1 MKCKND
7 YRGLELVDWSE
18 VITTISEIPYL
29 LTMIYLAIVGI
40 VAIVIERILTRQ
52 VKRFTSGRELPPEVT
67 NGLLLITRILV
78 LLGALSAVFSVG
90 GIPSDWIVSVSA
102 VAGAAVGFAS
112 TRTVGNLIAGLY
124 VMISRPFRV
133 EDYVQIGGIEGIV
146 KEITI
151 NYTRIL
157 TPGGQTVSFSNQ
169 KILDQTVTNYR
180 VESSGK
186 RKLYCYT
193 FEVTFDHSL
202 PIEKLEE
209 IFATISGKYSKALP
223 KNIDHKLV
231 KLTRLER
238 VYRIYLYVRRP
249 EKIFTY
255 YPQILDEIVKA
266 WEKRKASN

>member
-1 MKCKND
+1 M
-7 YRGLELVDWSE
+7 VDWSE
-18 VITTISEIPYL
+18 IINMLNEIPYL
-29 LTMIYLAIVGI
+29 LTIIYLAIIGI
-40 VAIVIERILTRQ
+40 VAVIVERVLTRQ
-52 VKRFTSGRELPPEVT
+52 IRRFTSGKELPPEVT
-67 NGLLLITRILV
+67 NGLLLITRILI

-90 GIPSDWIVSVSA
+90 GIPSDWIISVSA

-133 EDYVQIGGIEGIV
+133 EDYVQIGGIEGVV

-157 TPGGQTVSFSNQ
+157 TPSGQTVSFSNQ

-180 VESSGK
+180 VESGK

-202 PIEKLEE
+202 PTEKLEE
-209 IFATISGKYSKALP
+209 IFTTISKKYSKMLP
-223 KNIDHKLV
+223 KNLEYKLV

-238 VYRIYLYVRRP
+238 VYRIHLYVRRP
-249 EKIFTY
+249 EKIFMY
-255 YPQILDEIVKA
+255 YPQILDETIKA
-266 WEKRKASN
+266 WEKIKASSS